1 SILVP
6 SVDSYQI
13 HEFSE
18 DTNDSRDLRKFNNF
32 FLSRRASLEHWYIER
47 LYLDSIVVGHR
58 RKGWNVND
66 HLFRADLC
74 PIRNFIL
81 NVQSDAILCD
91 HVRDELVRSING
103 LFVSA
108 FEKPSRFQLLH
119 YSPRL
124 PILSDVSPALLVI

>member
-1 SILVP
+1 DLCGSLSQDMSCCRLDPGSILVP

-18 DTNDSRDLRKFNNF
+18 DTDDSRDLRKLNDL

-66 HLFRADLC
+66 TSFGLAFGLFRIFFLIFRRALTLL
-74 PIRNFIL
+74 INFRTKL
-81 NVQSDAILCD
+81 AG
-91 HVRDELVRSING
+91 G
-103 LFVSA
+103 LTV
-108 FEKPSRFQLLH
+108 
-119 YSPRL
+119 
-124 PILSDVSPALLVI
+124 